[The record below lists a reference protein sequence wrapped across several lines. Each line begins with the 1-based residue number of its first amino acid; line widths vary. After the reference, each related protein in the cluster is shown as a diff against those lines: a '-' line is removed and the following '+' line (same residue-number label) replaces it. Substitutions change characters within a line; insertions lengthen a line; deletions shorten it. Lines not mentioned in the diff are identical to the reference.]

1 VLIVGVVGMMFA
13 AVGWLAARR
22 IPPALPG
29 GDELPRPR
37 LLHDSL
43 AVLQY
48 STRRPALWLPILAIS
63 WFWLFGATVVSGLPL
78 LVKNVL
84 FANEQVVTLTLAL
97 FAIGVGVG
105 SVVAERLLHGD
116 VSARH
121 VPIAAVGMGVF
132 AIDIHSAASA
142 ARRAPTS
149 PDHTV
154 SRHVR
159 ELARAVRPHRS
170 GDRRRSV
177 LRAAVCA
184 AAARE
189 RAAYRAR
196 VIAANNIINA
206 LAMAAGASRRRC
218 CWRAV

>member
-1 VLIVGVVGMMFA
+1 LGTIAGGSLVLVNRGVLIVGVVGMMFA

-22 IPPALPG
+22 IPPAPPQAAN
-29 GDELPRPR
+29 ELPRPR

-121 VPIAAVGMGVF
+121 VP
-132 AIDIHSAASA
+132 
-142 ARRAPTS
+142 
-149 PDHTV
+149 
-154 SRHVR
+154 
-159 ELARAVRPHRS
+159 
-170 GDRRRSV
+170 
-177 LRAAVCA
+177 
-184 AAARE
+184 
-189 RAAYRAR
+189 
-196 VIAANNIINA
+196 
-206 LAMAAGASRRRC
+206 
-218 CWRAV
+218 